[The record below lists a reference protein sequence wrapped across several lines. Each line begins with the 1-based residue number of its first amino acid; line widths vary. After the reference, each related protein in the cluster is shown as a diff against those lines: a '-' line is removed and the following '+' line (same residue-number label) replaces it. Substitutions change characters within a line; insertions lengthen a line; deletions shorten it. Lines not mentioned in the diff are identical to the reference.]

1 MRIIKI
7 QVNKE
12 ENEQY
17 LTLFLFISAAIHK
30 MKEIKPREREIIMKK
45 KITEYLHLGGGF
57 SMMEFLSLN
66 EEAYEKS
73 RRNNNEYVLKLTQGT
88 KL

>member
-1 MRIIKI
+1 LRIIKV

-45 KITEYLHLGGGF
+45 KTTVYLNLGG
-57 SMMEFLSLN
+57 
-66 EEAYEKS
+66 
-73 RRNNNEYVLKLTQGT
+73 
-88 KL
+88 